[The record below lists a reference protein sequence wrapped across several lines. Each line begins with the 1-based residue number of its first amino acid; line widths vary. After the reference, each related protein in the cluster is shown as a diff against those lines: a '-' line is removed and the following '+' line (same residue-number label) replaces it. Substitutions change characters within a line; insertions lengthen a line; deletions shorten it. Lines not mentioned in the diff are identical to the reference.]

1 MMKIDLDKVERL
13 APELVGLVKSSQ
25 LNLDKHE
32 LNEHTARVALM
43 LDISGSMGHLFTTG
57 KVNELIKRALPLA
70 LQFDDDGQIDVFC
83 FNNNAYEVGEYGLS
97 NYKECVR
104 DIERQF
110 GVNGGTSYNSAL
122 DLIKEHYAGSKLPVY
137 VMFITDGDTDNKSK
151 VEKSMISISK
161 QPIFIQFIGLGT
173 DYFPDAD
180 GPTEEAPAAKPSF
193 LARLFGMGP
202 DIDQQSSHKKKN
214 RSLSSGFSFLAGL
227 DEMGGRKVDNANFF
241 ALKHPTSVSD
251 DRLYSLLLNEYPQ
264 WLKDARAA
272 SILK

>member
-1 MMKIDLDKVERL
+1 MKIDLDKVERV

-83 FNNNAYEVGEYGLS
+83 FNNDAYEVGEYGLN

-104 DIERQF
+104 DIEREF

-122 DLIKEHYAGSKLPVY
+122 DLIQEHYAGSKLPVY
-137 VMFITDGDTDNKSK
+137 VMFITDGDTDSKSK

-161 QPIFIQFIGLGT
+161 QPIFIQFIALGV
-173 DYFPDAD
+173 DYFPDEDDDA
-180 GPTEEAPAAKPSF
+180 EEAPAAKPGFFS
-193 LARLFGMGP
+193 RLFGISEQP
-202 DIDQQSSHKKKN
+202 SRNPKN

-227 DEMGGRKVDNANFF
+227 DEMEGRKVDNANFF

-272 SILK
+272 RILK

>member
-1 MMKIDLDKVERL
+1 MKIDLDKVERL

-43 LDISGSMGHLFTTG
+43 LDISGSMGHLFITG

-83 FNNNAYEVGEYGLS
+83 FNNDAFEVGEYGLS

-104 DIERQF
+104 DIEREF

-122 DLIKEHYAGSKLPVY
+122 DLIQEHYAGSKLPVY
-137 VMFITDGDTDNKSK
+137 VMFVTDGDTDSKSK
-151 VEKSMISISK
+151 VEKSMISISR
-161 QPIFIQFIGLGT
+161 QPIFIQFIALGV
-173 DYFPDAD
+173 DYFPNDD
-180 GPTEEAPAAKPSF
+180 EVVEEAPAAKPGFFS
-193 LARLFGMGP
+193 RLFGIGQ
-202 DIDQQSSHKKKN
+202 DNGQQSSRKPNN
-214 RSLSSGFSFLAGL
+214 RSLSSGFSFLASL
-227 DEMGGRKVDNANFF
+227 DEMKGRKVDNANFF

-272 SILK
+272 RILK